1 MIVGVFLRYYK
12 TYQGINYIPLT
23 DDDQFC
29 GLVGNNGIG
38 KSSILESLDTL
49 FNAKPWNFNSA
60 TKRSG
65 KSTTKPQIVPI
76 FCIEKSKFDGD
87 ILEKAEILNK
97 VTMSIAED
105 NVSPS
110 LKSHIKRFVTHRE
123 QILLRKDL
131 EDFFLIPIGIDYKG
145 DVTVSAFNNR
155 LLVEGLFGEDFE
167 SSKTSLSDED
177 LKVFNPLLDKIKS
190 EIEYIYIPREIDPE
204 SFTRLETDEIQVLM
218 GETLTEILSQRV
230 PARQIADI
238 NNSLNEFIDTLAD
251 ELNIYAYIPVQLE
264 DAGFKI

>member
-1 MIVGVFLRYYK
+1 
-12 TYQGINYIPLT
+12 
-23 DDDQFC
+23 
-29 GLVGNNGIG
+29 
-38 KSSILESLDTL
+38 
-49 FNAKPWNFNSA
+49 
-60 TKRSG
+60 
-65 KSTTKPQIVPI
+65 
-76 FCIEKSKFDGD
+76 
-87 ILEKAEILNK
+87 ILNK

-155 LLVEGLFGEDFE
+155 LLVEELLGEDFE

-251 ELNIYAYIPVQLE
+251 ELNIYAYRTPTERQQNLRKTDVYNLIIQAFFNVRKLHKKQGDTWLE
-264 DAGFKI
+264 ISSLSSGEKQKAIIDVAHSLLTNHRASGENLIIGVDEPESSLHMSACFD